1 MLTEQDLLG
10 RLAFLQVI
18 EPLKSTVRSAH
29 LADGRRESTA
39 DHTWRLGLWV
49 MTFTDQRPDLDPLKM
64 LKIAL
69 IHDLGEAIH
78 GDTPAPEQLPGD
90 NKAARE
96 RADLATLLAPLPTA
110 LADELMALWDEYET
124 KSSPEG
130 AFVCGLD
137 KLETILQHNQGLN
150 GPDFD
155 YAFNLHYGAKHTD
168 DGGLLT
174 QLRAVLDQTTQARG
188 HAQTAPSNVAQ
199 VAARA
204 D

>member
-10 RLAFLQVI
+10 RLAFLQSV
-18 EPLKSTVRSAH
+18 EPLKSTLRSSN

-49 MTFTDQRPDLDPLKM
+49 LAFADQRPDLDSLKM

-69 IHDLGEAIH
+69 IHDLGEAIY
-78 GDTPAPEQLPGD
+78 GDTPAPEQQPSD
-90 NKAARE
+90 DKATRE
-96 RADLATLLAPLPTA
+96 RAGLTTLLVSLPAA
-110 LADELMALWDEYET
+110 LADELMKLWDEYDT

-130 AFVCGLD
+130 AFVRGLD

-150 GPDFD
+150 GPDFN
-155 YAFNLHYGAKHTD
+155 YAFNLGYGIKHTH
-168 DGGLLT
+168 DGSLLS
-174 QLRAVLDQTTQARG
+174 QLRATLDHTTHARVR
-188 HAQTAPSNVAQ
+188 AQTVAQ
-199 VAARA
+199 AATQT